1 MAEVWSLTGVTPTE
15 KLVLLAFAD
24 AARPGSRLA
33 SPGLF
38 DDQTG
43 RPGLI
48 TRTGLSK
55 PRVLAVT
62 KQLCCEDREGG
73 AVLRPFTR
81 GQKHRRAV
89 YEVLPQQ
96 AAAPQSPLGW
106 EDADESTESPMSA
119 SGSGPASATDP
130 SGSRYQDPESPSES
144 YSRDPE
150 GSQAA
155 SESRTQDPEVPPA
168 EPSSSRTCSGSQWQ
182 DPEQSQGLAQGVSGS
197 CPGRLRVLP
206 PIPLTKVTTQTTTT
220 TTARQPPL
228 MAAVPTNGGGEEPQ
242 APTPAQSPTAAVGRP
257 QTASSSQ
264 PVDDNPVT
272 PTRSDNDAPVVPAPR
287 PERRFPADVE
297 EVLAGL
303 PAELQP
309 RVLRERQAATDLLA
323 ELVYQHGWTPQQIL
337 AEVRGRLKPGPVH
350 NPPRMI
356 AYLLA
361 PMRHRESPAVV
372 TARQAAV
379 AQAEAERRT
388 AANAEAERRAAA
400 QAAATAPFDEKLDA
414 MTRTELDELARDLP
428 QHGRVAYE
436 RAGLDSPMVRS
447 LLRHALRDTQ
457 HARPAVAG

>member
-1 MAEVWSLTGVTPTE
+1 
-15 KLVLLAFAD
+15 
-24 AARPGSRLA
+24 
-33 SPGLF
+33 
-38 DDQTG
+38 
-43 RPGLI
+43 
-48 TRTGLSK
+48 
-55 PRVLAVT
+55 
-62 KQLCCEDREGG
+62 
-73 AVLRPFTR
+73 
-81 GQKHRRAV
+81 
-89 YEVLPQQ
+89 
-96 AAAPQSPLGW
+96 
-106 EDADESTESPMSA
+106 
-119 SGSGPASATDP
+119 
-130 SGSRYQDPESPSES
+130 
-144 YSRDPE
+144 
-150 GSQAA
+150 
-155 SESRTQDPEVPPA
+155 
-168 EPSSSRTCSGSQWQ
+168 
-182 DPEQSQGLAQGVSGS
+182 
-197 CPGRLRVLP
+197 
-206 PIPLTKVTTQTTTT
+206 
-220 TTARQPPL
+220 
-228 MAAVPTNGGGEEPQ
+228 MAAVPTSGGGGGEEPR
-242 APTPAQSPTAAVGRP
+242 APAPAQSPTAAVERS

-264 PVDDNPVT
+264 PVDASPVT
-272 PTRSDNDAPVVPAPR
+272 PTRSDNDASVVPAPR
-287 PERRFPADVE
+287 PEQRFPADVE

-372 TARQAAV
+372 TARQAAA
-379 AQAEAERRT
+379 AQAEAERRA

>member
-1 MAEVWSLTGVTPTE
+1 
-15 KLVLLAFAD
+15 
-24 AARPGSRLA
+24 
-33 SPGLF
+33 
-38 DDQTG
+38 
-43 RPGLI
+43 
-48 TRTGLSK
+48 
-55 PRVLAVT
+55 
-62 KQLCCEDREGG
+62 
-73 AVLRPFTR
+73 
-81 GQKHRRAV
+81 
-89 YEVLPQQ
+89 
-96 AAAPQSPLGW
+96 
-106 EDADESTESPMSA
+106 
-119 SGSGPASATDP
+119 
-130 SGSRYQDPESPSES
+130 
-144 YSRDPE
+144 
-150 GSQAA
+150 
-155 SESRTQDPEVPPA
+155 
-168 EPSSSRTCSGSQWQ
+168 
-182 DPEQSQGLAQGVSGS
+182 
-197 CPGRLRVLP
+197 
-206 PIPLTKVTTQTTTT
+206 
-220 TTARQPPL
+220 
-228 MAAVPTNGGGEEPQ
+228 MAAVPTSGGGGGGGGGEEPP
-242 APTPAQSPTAAVGRP
+242 APAPAQSPTAAVERS

-264 PVDDNPVT
+264 PVDASPVT

-287 PERRFPADVE
+287 PEQRFPADVE

-372 TARQAAV
+372 TTRQAAA
-379 AQAEAERRT
+379 AQAEAERRA